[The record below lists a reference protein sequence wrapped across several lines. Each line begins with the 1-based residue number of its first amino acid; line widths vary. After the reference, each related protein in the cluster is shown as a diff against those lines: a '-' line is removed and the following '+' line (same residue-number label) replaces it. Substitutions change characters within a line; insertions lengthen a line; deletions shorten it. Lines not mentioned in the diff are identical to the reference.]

1 MTLPRT
7 AVIVLCA
14 GVLLLAGCG
23 GVGTGGPSSSPSTS
37 PSSTPAARLIS
48 IDSPTE
54 GATTVTPIELSG
66 TANTFEAA
74 LTVDV
79 VDGSGTTLC
88 ARNLTATSGSGTPGS
103 WNAVLAIAPPDT
115 AVGVTLRAY
124 SFSAADGSM
133 ENLVERP
140 VSLTA
145 DRPPIFITAPGCGAA
160 VSAGTALAV
169 SGRAFVF
176 EAALTVELRDANGA
190 PVATQTAMAAR
201 GDEESPWST
210 TLAVPAG
217 LAPGSY
223 DLVAYDLSARDGTVE
238 NEFAIQV
245 LVQP

>member
-1 MTLPRT
+1 MMLPRT
-7 AVIVLCA
+7 AAIVLCT
-14 GVLLLAGCG
+14 GVLLLAGCDG
-23 GVGTGGPSSSPSTS
+23 GVPGAPSSPPSTS
-37 PSSTPAARLIS
+37 PSNTPATPLIS
-48 IDSPTE
+48 IDSPAE
-54 GATTVTPIELSG
+54 GATTRTPIELSG

-88 ARNLTATSGSGTPGS
+88 VRSLTATSGSGTPGS
-103 WNAVLAIAPPDT
+103 WNAVLAIPPPDA
-115 AVGVTLRAY
+115 AVEVTLRAY

-140 VSLTA
+140 VSLAA
-145 DRPPIFITAPGCGAA
+145 DRPLIFITAPGCGAA

-176 EAALTVELRDANGA
+176 EAALTVELRDASGA
-190 PVATQTAMAAR
+190 AVATQTALAAR

-223 DLVAYDLSARDGTVE
+223 DLVAYDLSARDGAVE

-245 LVQP
+245 LVEP